1 MELVWFKDSDLR
13 VRDHEPLFQANKT
26 NNKLIHIFTWDC
38 RWDDKTSNDVSNMS
52 KINIIPKPKSV
63 KLNTHSIDLG
73 LINKI
78 ATATNSDS
86 EIKIAK
92 MVQELV
98 SPIKKLPVE
107 TSSEKTPGSIFI
119 MINNDKNFPK
129 GGCIIA

>member
-1 MELVWFKDSDLR
+1 MKKIIRIFLSFLFAILVFSISPNCT
-13 VRDHEPLFQANKT
+13 RD
-26 NNKLIHIFTWDC
+26 NNT
-38 RWDDKTSNDVSNMS
+38 RSNMS

-98 SPIKKLPVE
+98 SPIKKLHQIEIDTHRASPI
-107 TSSEKTPGSIFI
+107 SP
-119 MINNDKNFPK
+119 
-129 GGCIIA
+129 